1 MTGWVWWLLV
11 IAVVLVWSLWWTA
24 LRLDRLHAR
33 SDGSRAALDAQLVRR
48 SAVALE
54 LATSGLLDPASSV
67 LLADAAHE
75 AREAG
80 PADRDL
86 AESNLS
92 KALRAALDEPG
103 QRAAIERSPGGSEL
117 LADLRAACRRVIMA
131 RRFHNDAVRA
141 TQGLRR
147 TRRVRYLRLAGR
159 AAQPVPFEMDDEPP
173 ESLARAL

>member
-1 MTGWVWWLLV
+1 MSGWIWSLLA

-33 SDGSRAALDAQLVRR
+33 FDGSRAALDAQLVRR

-54 LATSGLLDPASSV
+54 LATSGLFDPASSV

-80 PADRDL
+80 PADREL

-92 KALRAALDEPG
+92 RALRAALDEPG
-103 QRAAIERSPGGSEL
+103 QRAEIERSPGGSEL
-117 LADLRAACRRVIMA
+117 LADLTAACRRVIMA
-131 RRFHNDAVRA
+131 RRFHNDAARA

-173 ESLARAL
+173 ETLARAL